1 MTRGATSA
9 VTADVMDVALAE
21 KGWVIIDLPNP
32 APVFEVRD
40 LLLDHL
46 QRSGLAKLSALDEFH
61 QHIEDQEHYI
71 TALFELAQR
80 YWTQDWGRKIIAA
93 NVDLLKR
100 LVGHD
105 LHVQRYPYLRAVRP
119 GERGDAVPLHRDTY
133 YGASPYE
140 VSLLIPFTEMS
151 AASALRVIS
160 GSHLE
165 PDAAYPFV
173 QSQSQE
179 VVIRSPRHQL
189 GFPYA
194 PRLLDPALDE
204 RAEPLALGLGQAA
217 VFGLSLVH
225 GGGVNEGPHTRFS
238 TDIRIANS
246 LAPVQWSRGVHA
258 DYFVPLCTSAI
269 TRTAQVYEREH

>member
-1 MTRGATSA
+1 MTGGATQV
-9 VTADVMDVALAE
+9 VTADVMDVVLSE
-21 KGWVIIDLPNP
+21 KGWIIIDLPNP

-46 QRSGLAKLSALDEFH
+46 QRRGLAKLSALDEFH
-61 QHIEDQEHYI
+61 QHIEDQEHYV
-71 TALFELAQR
+71 AVLFELSQR
-80 YWTQDWGRKIIAA
+80 YWEQDWGCRIIEA

-100 LVGHD
+100 LVGPD
-105 LHVQRYPYLRAVRP
+105 LHIQRYPYLRAVRP
-119 GERGDAVPLHRDTY
+119 GESGDAAPLHRDTY

-140 VSLLIPFTEMS
+140 VSVLIPFTEMG

-173 QSQSQE
+173 QSQSQQ

-204 RAEPLALGLGQAA
+204 RAQSLALDVGQAA
-217 VFGLSLVH
+217 IFGLSLVH
-225 GGGVNEGPHTRFS
+225 GGGVNEGLSTRFS

-246 LAPVQWSRGVHA
+246 LAPVPWSRGVHA

-269 TRTAQVYEREH
+269 TRTAQVYERDR